1 MNTAIAGGFDLGW
14 KLAWVLNG
22 WAQPSLL
29 DTYETDR
36 RALVEHNLN
45 RSIDPSGS
53 RRSALPELQVDLS
66 GRIPH
71 AWIPNSELSTVDL
84 MGPGLT
90 LFTAGHSRWPD
101 VAEALAESMP
111 LHVHELD
118 AVTARV
124 LGVFA
129 GGALLVRPDGA
140 PVGVWPTD
148 HNARE
153 RLRDAVHSLT
163 GASALVAARQRDVA

>member
-22 WAQPSLL
+22 WAQPALL

-36 RALVEHNLN
+36 RPLVEHNLN

-71 AWIPNSELSTVDL
+71 AWLPTSEVSTVDL
-84 MGPGLT
+84 MGPGLS
-90 LFTAGHSRWPD
+90 LFTAGRSRWPH
-101 VAEALAESMP
+101 AAAALDHSVP
-111 LHVHELD
+111 LHLHELD
-118 AVTARV
+118 AVTARAI
-124 LGVFA
+124 GVIA
-129 GGALLVRPDGA
+129 GGALLVRPDGT
-140 PVGVWPTD
+140 PVGLWLTD
-148 HNARE
+148 HHARE
-153 RLRDAVHSLT
+153 RLHDAVRSVT
-163 GASALVAARQRDVA
+163 YASDLGAARERDVA